1 MMMAARPTTTAN
13 RGARAGPRPA
23 VVRGGGGA
31 GGRDGAAARAGAAAA
46 VGESLSQGQQGG
58 ARPRLKK
65 VKVAYQGVPGAY
77 SEAAA
82 DMAYAACEALP
93 CETFEKAFTSV
104 ERWAADRAVL
114 PIENSLGGSIH
125 RNYDLLFERELHI
138 VGEVSLPVRHC
149 LLARPGATIAGLKRV
164 MSHPQALA
172 QCENYLADIGVVKEE
187 AIDTALCAKLIADGD
202 DDTVA
207 AVASRRAAEL
217 YGLDIL
223 DSDIQDDEDNVTRFI
238 ALARDPMSI
247 NAIVGDTGMGDEH
260 AVPYKTSVV
269 FTLDEGPGAL
279 FKALAVFALREVD
292 LTKIESRPTPAGMMP
307 IVETATGG
315 ERRFKYVFYVDF
327 ADAIASRNVQNA
339 LRHLEEIAPF
349 VRVLGSYPRDMQ
361 LGKL

>member
-1 MMMAARPTTTAN
+1 M
-13 RGARAGPRPA
+13 RGNGGGKGCARASAAGKT
-23 VVRGGGGA
+23 GGGG
-31 GGRDGAAARAGAAAA
+31 GG
-46 VGESLSQGQQGG
+46 GG
-58 ARPRLKK
+58 KVKK

-82 DMAYAACEALP
+82 STAYDACDTLP
-93 CETFEKAFTSV
+93 CATFEKTFTSV
-104 ERWAADRAVL
+104 ERWAADRAVV

-138 VGEVSLPVRHC
+138 VGEVSIPVRHC
-149 LLARPGATIAGLKRV
+149 LLAKPGASVEGIKRV

-172 QCENYLADIGVVKEE
+172 QCENYLTDLGVVKEE
-187 AIDTALCAKLIADGD
+187 GIDTALSAQIIAEEG

-217 YGLDIL
+217 YGLEVL

-238 ALARDPMSI
+238 ALAREPLSI
-247 NAIVGDTGMGDEH
+247 NAIVSEDSGDD

-307 IVETATGG
+307 IFETATGD

-327 ADAIASRNVQNA
+327 AASIASRNVQNA

-361 LGKL
+361 LGRL